1 LYTLEN
7 ETPKPYAIFKLGKT
21 KLNPNI
27 MFDGHNPNVAEMIK
41 EIKNY
46 FEISK
51 ILENENYLF
60 TNIAFGVADS
70 SKYCVF
76 NKKSAETAIIEDVG
90 FKNDIDGGIR
100 FWPKYIYNDN
110 ILVDYVDAFKFLSML
125 KEGESNNIKGEGD
138 NRNDKLE
145 VLKKNLTE
153 TSNPVLIVLK

>member
-1 LYTLEN
+1 
-7 ETPKPYAIFKLGKT
+7 
-21 KLNPNI
+21 
-27 MFDGHNPNVAEMIK
+27 MFDGRNPNVAEMIL

-70 SKYCVF
+70 SKYCIF
-76 NKKSAETAIIEDVG
+76 NKHSAETIIIEDVG

-110 ILVDYVDAFKFLSML
+110 ILVDYVDAFKFLNMINSKASNSL
-125 KEGESNNIKGEGD
+125 KEESTYHID
-138 NRNDKLE
+138 QLE
-145 VLKKNLTE
+145 ILKKNLNE